1 MALNRL
7 KCVVGFSLQMD
18 PGGPTSGV
26 DWPLC
31 GPTNICFLPFFSLHS
46 NRNCTC
52 RTKLLAQNS
61 LLLCLF
67 PSKGDTLLTI
77 LTIQNYDKITVNN
90 VVPQSKDFPYPSSQ
104 NNQIRLNHK
113 VCVWLR
119 NWVLYHLSTP
129 YFLFGSPL
137 YKLSMRNV
145 VIQPKFVEWSHDAL
159 SHLYTIMIHKT
170 KQPQIE
176 QLYQTRSH
184 LCDVILNHNKLY
196 DTS

>member
-1 MALNRL
+1 VLLAFHCRWTL
-7 KCVVGFSLQMD
+7 VDPQVGSTD
-18 PGGPTSGV
+18 
-26 DWPLC
+26 PLC
-31 GPTNICFLPFFSLHS
+31 GPTNICFLPFLPLHS

-52 RTKLLAQNS
+52 RTELLAQNS

-90 VVPQSKDFPYPSSQ
+90 VVPQSKDFVYPSSQ

-129 YFLFGSPL
+129 LLFIWFAL

-145 VIQPKFVEWSHDAL
+145 VIQPQFVE
-159 SHLYTIMIHKT
+159 
-170 KQPQIE
+170 
-176 QLYQTRSH
+176 
-184 LCDVILNHNKLY
+184 
-196 DTS
+196 